1 MTSPSLMTMQGVEGR
16 QWAGMAGMSGED
28 PVAFGFSH
36 SPPWCQ
42 QLYWHYLP
50 WNLFAYF
57 IAGITGTRVS
67 LCSVMVVGRTIMLY
81 KEEKVLLQQL
91 TTIFLNFI
99 C

>member
-50 WNLFAYF
+50 WNLFAYS
-57 IAGITGTRVS
+57 IAGIIGTRVS